1 MSKPQKLSREARAVF
16 AHITQRSF
24 EDPAFEKEMNDLLKK
39 SDKEVLKGLAHY
51 LEKKFPDWVD
61 NSLEEEI
68 LKHLKFSVKKGG
80 GGAISISRVS
90 RHRSNTGC

>member
-1 MSKPQKLSREARAVF
+1 MSKPPLSREARAVL

-68 LKHLKFSVKKGG
+68 LKHLKFSAKKG

-90 RHRSNTGC
+90 RNQQGMSC